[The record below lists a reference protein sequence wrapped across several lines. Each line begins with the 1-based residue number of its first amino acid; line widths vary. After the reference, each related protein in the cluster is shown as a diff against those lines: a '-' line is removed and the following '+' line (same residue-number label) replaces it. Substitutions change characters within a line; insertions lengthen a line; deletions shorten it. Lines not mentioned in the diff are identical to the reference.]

1 MRRLIGWLGLLAL
14 ALACLAPAAP
24 AAARPAATNRTAD
37 ALARSLRGQYI
48 VTLTPDA
55 RPAAFL
61 KTEGIAARFIYDT
74 AMNGFAAR
82 LSTGQLAALL
92 RRPEVA
98 RVEPDQA
105 VTLVGGGQPGALA
118 APWHLDRIDQRYLPL
133 SGGASFAHTGSAA
146 NIYIIDTGIQTSH
159 PDFGGRAAVAYDA
172 LGGTGQDCNGNGT
185 YVAGLAGGAA
195 FGVAK
200 GARLWSV
207 RVLDCNGAGAFANV
221 IAGVNWVAA
230 NHRANAV
237 ATLTLGGGYSAAL
250 NSAVAS
256 MISAGVFTAVVA
268 GNSNANACNFSP
280 ASVATAITAA
290 ASDITDKRASFTNYG
305 ACVDLYAPGVNVT
318 SDWLGGGTRTGNG
331 SATAPLVAGVA
342 ALYKSVYG
350 DQPSA
355 TVHSWI
361 ISQATP
367 NVILSNPAGTPNRLL
382 YSGGL

>member
-1 MRRLIGWLGLLAL
+1 MIGWFGLLVLAL
-14 ALACLAPAAP
+14 AWMAPAAP
-24 AAARPAATNRTAD
+24 AAARTAEADRAADT
-37 ALARSLRGQYI
+37 LARNLRGQYI
-48 VTLTPDA
+48 VTLKPDA

-61 KTEGIAARFIYDT
+61 KTEGIAARFVYDK
-74 AMNGFAAR
+74 ALNGFAAR
-82 LSTGQLAALL
+82 LSVGQLAALL
-92 RRPEVA
+92 RHPAVA

-105 VTLVGGGQPGALA
+105 VSLVGGGGAGALA

-133 SGGASFAHTGSAA
+133 SGTASFGHTGSTA
-146 NIYIIDTGIQTSH
+146 NIYIIDTGIETSH

-185 YVAGLAGGAA
+185 FVAGLAGGAVY
-195 FGVAK
+195 GVAK

-207 RVLDCNGAGAFANV
+207 RVLDCSGSAALATV
-221 IAGVNWVAA
+221 IAGLNWVAA
-230 NHRANAV
+230 NHKPNAV
-237 ATLTLGGGYSAAL
+237 ATLTLGGSSSASL
-250 NSAVAS
+250 NSAVNS
-256 MISAGVFTAVVA
+256 MINAGVFTAVVA

-280 ASVATAITAA
+280 AGVTNAITAA

-305 ACVDLYAPGVNVT
+305 SCIDLYAPGVNIT
-318 SDWLGGGTRTGNG
+318 SDGLNGGTRTGNG

-350 DQPSA
+350 DQPST
-355 TVHSWI
+355 TVNSWI

-367 NVILSNPAGTPNRLL
+367 NVIINNPAGTPNRLL